1 MNISCRGRTSLN
13 VLLPPPKHGSNYRLK
28 SISMYKSQPYQPIKY
43 LRFFASDNKFK
54 LYFYSVTISLTL
66 RLITNC
72 FILNCWVG
80 FSLTWFFA
88 PEQLTIRSFLNEH
101 NELTIKFICIS
112 SADFIHHSPHSVVGT
127 GAVIPIGIR
136 DNMIS
141 EFRTGSLPT

>member
-1 MNISCRGRTSLN
+1 MFSNNKAQNWNILISFPFPELETKFWCHSGVAPGFEFVSCSYSCLIKHSRLN
-13 VLLPPPKHGSNYRLK
+13 EYFMSWSYVLKCLVAPPKHGSNYRLK

-88 PEQLTIRSFLNEH
+88 PEQLTIRS
-101 NELTIKFICIS
+101 
-112 SADFIHHSPHSVVGT
+112 
-127 GAVIPIGIR
+127 
-136 DNMIS
+136 
-141 EFRTGSLPT
+141 